1 MELETHP
8 HKDIFVEF
16 IKNQDYKEGNQ
27 YASLK
32 RSAKGWTLESIGS
45 LDLRKSALEDDF
57 EEEEEKDEEDEL
69 NADLDAGAHERDFI
83 TVDEVPQRKE
93 IGIENA
99 TVTGIAIATEKADEG
114 RERDRRDGSMAGGG
128 TIQGAG
134 VGVGTARIVIVMES
148 IIRGMP
154 AAVPALEG

>member
-1 MELETHP
+1 MANRTDPAAKSIRETNYQKLVDKGMELETHP

-16 IKNQDYKEGNQ
+16 IKNQDYK
-27 YASLK
+27 
-32 RSAKGWTLESIGS
+32 WTLESIGS

-99 TVTGIAIATEKADEG
+99 TVTGTG
-114 RERDRRDGSMAGGG
+114 
-128 TIQGAG
+128 
-134 VGVGTARIVIVMES
+134 
-148 IIRGMP
+148 
-154 AAVPALEG
+154 

>member
-1 MELETHP
+1 M
-8 HKDIFVEF
+8 
-16 IKNQDYKEGNQ
+16 
-27 YASLK
+27 
-32 RSAKGWTLESIGS
+32 GWTLESIGS

-99 TVTGIAIATEKADEG
+99 T
-114 RERDRRDGSMAGGG
+114 
-128 TIQGAG
+128 
-134 VGVGTARIVIVMES
+134 
-148 IIRGMP
+148 
-154 AAVPALEG
+154 